1 MTENQSVHIYILR
14 LRSPPGE
21 PPRYYVGSAVDYEDR
36 VRAHFAGA
44 GAAFTKKYPPVELVE
59 VRAGDRYD
67 EEAATRRLMAERGIE
82 FVRGGA
88 YTRVQLPP
96 EDIFTLQHEIWAA
109 AGRCTNCGRDNHFVA
124 TCLAPLKQVPSP
136 TALQSP
142 SPTALQSP
150 SPSALAAP
158 STALAASA
166 TALLAASPSTALLAT
181 AQATEIKL
189 KLTNEI
195 RLNPGCSRCGRK
207 GHEAEKC
214 YTKTENINC
223 DNCGRRG
230 HRAASCY
237 SAAAGPSRRC
247 HRCGYAGH
255 SRPFCRYVYDT
266 DGELIVS
273 DDKYAAA
280 SAAASVGAS
289 AAASAGASAGGA
301 AASTRGA
308 AERAAAPAVAAAA
321 NAAERATRALQAHAL
336 RQLPQLP
343 QVQARAAPG
352 PWANPFRVLAEL
364 NPEEQASQESDD

>member
-44 GAAFTKKYPPVELVE
+44 GAAFTKKYPPVEPVE
-59 VRAGDRYD
+59 VRAADRYD

-166 TALLAASPSTALLAT
+166 TALLAASPSTASSPSSCLPAGPG
-181 AQATEIKL
+181 
-189 KLTNEI
+189 
-195 RLNPGCSRCGRK
+195 PGCLTGSGMDRK
-207 GHEAEKC
+207 H
-214 YTKTENINC
+214 
-223 DNCGRRG
+223 RSSSSSPRG
-230 HRAASCY
+230 HRFPT
-237 SAAAGPSRRC
+237 GPGLDARQRV
-247 HRCGYAGH
+247 R
-255 SRPFCRYVYDT
+255 FCRSVW
-266 DGELIVS
+266 
-273 DDKYAAA
+273 AARA
-280 SAAASVGAS
+280 RGSGARVG
-289 AAASAGASAGGA
+289 
-301 AASTRGA
+301 RG
-308 AERAAAPAVAAAA
+308 RAATRLVAGQRRRSCRCACRSDA
-321 NAAERATRALQAHAL
+321 RTR
-336 RQLPQLP
+336 
-343 QVQARAAPG
+343 
-352 PWANPFRVLAEL
+352 
-364 NPEEQASQESDD
+364 

>member
-96 EDIFTLQHEIWAA
+96 EDVFTLQHEIWAA

-136 TALQSP
+136 TALAP
-142 SPTALQSP
+142 AVPRATH
-150 SPSALAAP
+150 AAP
-158 STALAASA
+158 PAPAPAAPA
-166 TALLAASPSTALLAT
+166 
-181 AQATEIKL
+181 AQAPAAPQTPAAQAPAAPHEL
-189 KLTNEI
+189 KINLINENK
-195 RLNPGCSRCGRK
+195 LNPGCSRCGRK
-207 GHEAEKC
+207 GHEADKC

-223 DNCGRRG
+223 ENCGRRG

-237 SAAAGPSRRC
+237 SSAPAGPSRRC
-247 HRCGYAGH
+247 HRCGYTGH
-255 SRPFCRYVYDT
+255 ARPFCRYIYDT

-273 DDKYAAA
+273 ADKYAAA
-280 SAAASVGAS
+280 GAAAG
-289 AAASAGASAGGA
+289 AAASAAVGAVAGA
-301 AASTRGA
+301 AATA
-308 AERAAAPAVAAAA
+308 L
-321 NAAERATRALQAHAL
+321 AAERATRALQAHAL
-336 RQLPQLP
+336 RQMPQAHLPHLQP
-343 QVQARAAPG
+343 RAAPG
-352 PWANPFRVLAEL
+352 PWVNPFRVLAEL
-364 NPEEQASQESDD
+364 NPEEQASQDSDD